1 MNEFISFLNSLFGT
15 YTPVVDGS
23 GVIPSGMAGVDFP
36 YIFRALLFVIVV
48 YSVFKLLGGII
59 TKTY

>member
-1 MNEFISFLNSLFGT
+1 MNEFISFLDSLLGS

-23 GVIPSGMAGVDFP
+23 GVIPAGMAGVDFP
-36 YIFRALLFVIVV
+36 YVFRAILFAIVV
-48 YSVFKLLGGII
+48 YSVFKLLGAII

>member
-1 MNEFISFLNSLFGT
+1 MNEFISFLDSLLGN

-23 GVIPSGMAGVDFP
+23 GVIPSGLAGVDFP
-36 YIFRALLFVIVV
+36 YVFRAVLFAIVI
-48 YSVFKLLGGII
+48 YSVFKLLGAII